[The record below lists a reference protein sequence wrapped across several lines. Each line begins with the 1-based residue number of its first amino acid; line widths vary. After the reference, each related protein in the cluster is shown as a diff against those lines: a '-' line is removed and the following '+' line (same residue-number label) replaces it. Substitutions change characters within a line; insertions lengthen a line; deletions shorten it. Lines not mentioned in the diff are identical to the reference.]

1 MKTFTGSVLKRSS
14 QNTILVEVTRQW
26 VHPKY
31 KKTVKR
37 TKKYLVDDAQQDAVI
52 GQEITIV
59 EVRPLSKRKRF
70 KVQKSLTK
78 AK

>member
-14 QNTILVEVTRQW
+14 LNTILVEVTRQW

-37 TKKYLVDDAQQDAVI
+37 TKKYLVDDAKQDAVI
-52 GQEITIV
+52 GQEVTIV

-70 KVQKSLTK
+70 KVQKSLPK